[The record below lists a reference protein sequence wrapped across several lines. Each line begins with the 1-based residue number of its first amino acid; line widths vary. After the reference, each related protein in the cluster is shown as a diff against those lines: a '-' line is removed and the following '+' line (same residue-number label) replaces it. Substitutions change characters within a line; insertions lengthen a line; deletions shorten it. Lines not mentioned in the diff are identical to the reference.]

1 MRQPPRQAPRRPAL
15 QVQRLARRR
24 PRRARGSAPNR
35 RRRGRCRL
43 ALRRVDHLQRA
54 RRPPASLAFSVIA
67 LVAALALGL
76 APVARAQ
83 TQEHAGDHKAAAP
96 AKKTAA
102 KGKKSDKAAKKKREA
117 KSGMATGPAPKSGS
131 MPTGRAPSGRLGTD
145 PVPGEGRDKP
155 PRPN

>member
-1 MRQPPRQAPRRPAL
+1 
-15 QVQRLARRR
+15 
-24 PRRARGSAPNR
+24 
-35 RRRGRCRL
+35 
-43 ALRRVDHLQRA
+43 
-54 RRPPASLAFSVIA
+54 LAFSVIA

-96 AKKTAA
+96 AKKAAA
-102 KGKKSDKAAKKKREA
+102 KGKKSDKAAKKKQEA

-131 MPTGRAPSGRLGTD
+131 MPTGRAPSGRLGTEPSGKGKLGTD